1 MGWLRKI
8 SQRLRPVGPA
18 YPQATANVRIT
29 QDDPE
34 LIPGLLGRAG
44 GIDLYTIPAK
54 FPLHVYE
61 LIENLMMLDPY
72 MSKYH
77 YTTVALANQG
87 HNLEITAANEARADL
102 AISVANDFAA
112 RCFPLSGG
120 MDGLMNGLFS
130 QVARSGGMCVEWVPD
145 LSLSSVKRAYLV
157 PIKTLRFRYDASGD
171 PELLQ
176 EQAGKLVS
184 LNPVQVSFQNA
195 VPHDGNPYPVPPTIA
210 AIEACSHHRN
220 IMRHISTW
228 MKKIS
233 VFGVLWGQV
242 KSPPRMP
249 GEEQSAYDARAS
261 IYLDKIAKSV
271 AANLNS
277 GMGIAYDNV
286 QFTFANTQAGAQG
299 AKDIL
304 QIVLQG
310 LFAALNRHPIF
321 FGWNFTST
329 ESFARVVYDELQR
342 GLKAFQLAA
351 KRVVEHGHRLNF
363 ALNSLGDIGVS
374 VSFKSTAS
382 VDAFRDAEAK
392 YMESQTVLS
401 QYEAKV
407 ITFEEARRL
416 LGHDEKKASS
426 EAFIA
431 SYSTEQQRYL
441 RIPCDVEIWEL
452 YEYHKQR
459 RHVDTKKLI
468 ADMNSHEVQHAA

>member
-1 MGWLRKI
+1 MGWIRKMRD
-8 SQRLRPVGPA
+8 RLRSVGPA

-34 LIPGLLGRAG
+34 LVPGPLGRAG
-44 GIDLYTIPAK
+44 GIDLYTLPAK
-54 FPLHVYE
+54 FPFHVYE

-87 HNLEITAANEARADL
+87 HTLEIMAPSETRADR
-102 AISVANDFAA
+102 AIAMANDFAA

-145 LSLSSVKRAYLV
+145 ITLSTVRRAYLV

-176 EQAGKLVS
+176 EQAGKLVR

-210 AIEACSHHRN
+210 AIEACTHHRN

-233 VFGVLWGQV
+233 IFGVLLGQV

-249 GEEQSAYDARAS
+249 GEEQSSYDARS
-261 IYLDKIAKSV
+261 SVYLQKIAKTI
-271 AANLNS
+271 ADNLNS
-277 GMGIAYDNV
+277 GIGIAYDNV
-286 QFTFANTQAGAQG
+286 EFTFANTQAGAQG

-329 ESFARVVYDELQR
+329 ESFARVVYDELQQ

-363 ALNSLGDIGVS
+363 SLGGLGDVGVS
-374 VSFKSTAS
+374 VQFRSSAS

-401 QYEAKV
+401 QYEAKL

-416 LGHDEKKASS
+416 LGHDEKKATSG
-426 EAFIA
+426 AYVA
-431 SYSTEQQRYL
+431 SYNRESQRYI
-441 RIPCDVEIWEL
+441 RIPCDLETWEL
-452 YEYHKQR
+452 YEQQKRQR
-459 RHVDTKKLI
+459 QFDAKKLI
-468 ADMNSHEVQHAA
+468 DEMNAYEVQHAA